1 MNRTQ
6 IISLVLA
13 RLGRQEGNSYLTAQA
28 ELELTLIQE
37 TLEGGA
43 FLPWFLLSD
52 ETELTY
58 TANNR
63 SVSLSAGFLREY
75 EDFPLYHYDSTQD
88 DAYTKLEKDEFDYLE
103 GRYGENA
110 TGTVPKEYSLQGD
123 QYQLFPTPTESGVL
137 RYKCYEREAELT
149 DSVLTNAWTANAPDL
164 LVAELGTV
172 MAGYMKDAERLQM
185 FIAQRGVAMQRLV
198 AFDIARQQALR
209 DAQRGDRS

>member
-13 RLGRQEGNSYLTAQA
+13 RLGRQEANTYLIAQA

-37 TLEGGA
+37 TLEAGA

-52 ETELTY
+52 ETTLNF

-63 SVSLSAGFLREY
+63 SVSLSSGFLREF
-75 EDFPLYHYDSTQD
+75 EDFPVYLYDAAD
-88 DAYTKLEKDEFDYLE
+88 DDPYTKLEKDEFDYLE
-103 GRYGENA
+103 ARYGDA
-110 TGTVPKEYSLQGD
+110 GTGTPHSYSLQGD
-123 QYQLFPTPTESGVL
+123 QLQLFLTPDANGTL
-137 RYKCYEREAELT
+137 RYKCFEREAELT
-149 DSVLTNAWTANAPDL
+149 DSVLTNAWTVNAPDL
-164 LVAELGTV
+164 LVAEIGTV

-185 FIAQRGVAMQRLV
+185 FIAQRGVAMQRLI
-198 AFDIARQQALR
+198 AFDEARKQALR